1 MILFQYVRHDR
12 TPCPWICIP
21 SFFLTNLALEQV
33 ALLLLTS
40 IQFNSIFS
48 QHELHIYD
56 KQKNYIPLHSNIK
69 IKINNTEQGTTQSLP
84 GGELTNR
91 QTLSHWFILLKPLI
105 KLLNKRNLAVVLLLT

>member
-1 MILFQYVRHDR
+1 M
-12 TPCPWICIP
+12 
-21 SFFLTNLALEQV
+21 FLQV
-33 ALLLLTS
+33 FIT

-56 KQKNYIPLHSNIK
+56 KQKNYITLLSNIK

-91 QTLSHWFILLKPLI
+91 QTL
-105 KLLNKRNLAVVLLLT
+105 